1 MAIQYYS
8 QQATL
13 TGTPQTFTPGGF
25 VWAYVEVHNLGV
37 VPYMVQFNNA
47 SYPLPAGG
55 RLALQVDVLPSTQP
69 DNAVTVTGTGS
80 VLVYMTS
87 APPVVPVLQ
96 QNALGGGS
104 GGVYTADN
112 VTLQE
117 ALNQFS
123 IKPAGV
129 GVNEIAAAIAGGG
142 LVGGAGS
149 PLAVNPD
156 NSTLEVVADQVRV
169 KDLGVTTAKL
179 ANTAVTDPKV
189 ATDALSGYH
198 VNRAINVST
207 PAGQLII
214 LGWSGLAVPDDTF
227 ELTVTY
233 GLAGTTVVQEFIF
246 DPTGPL
252 LPGQI
257 AILTGLSPA
266 MATAVAIN
274 AWATTLPVPLR
285 ISAYSSS
292 GLASVTCIAFHD
304 EDAISC
310 DSSGMQWTG
319 ATPTNVTVDLQ
330 PIGNQLPTPQPL
342 MFYRRTVTAAE
353 AACFTV
359 FLCPS
364 TQEDLYYG
372 PPSQSLPLL
381 QVWRQVFPN
390 VWSVIATNPTV
401 VTNIAPPTGWMLQ
414 ISDPAIVAGD
424 VVVAMWGSSVDGR
437 VSPAITPRP

>member
-1 MAIQYYS
+1 MASYDS
-8 QQATL
+8 ATAVL
-13 TGTPQTFTPGGF
+13 AGVPQTFAPQGF
-25 VWAYVEVHNLGV
+25 NYAYVEVHNFGAI
-37 VPYMVQFNNA
+37 PYTVTFA
-47 SYPLPAGG
+47 GIDYPLPAGG
-55 RLALQVDVLPSTQP
+55 RLSFDASNRPVRNP
-69 DNAVTVTGTGS
+69 DNGVTVDGVGT
-80 VLVYMTS
+80 VFVYFCSELT
-87 APPVVPVLQ
+87 APILTP
-96 QNALGGGS
+96 NALGGGS

-123 IKPAGV
+123 IKNGGV
-129 GVNEIAAAIAGGG
+129 GTNQ
-142 LVGGAGS
+142 
-149 PLAVNPD
+149 LAN
-156 NSTLEVVADQVRV
+156 
-169 KDLGVTTAKL
+169 LGVTE
-179 ANTAVTDPKV
+179 PKI

-207 PAGQLII
+207 PSGQLII

-233 GLAGTTVVQEFIF
+233 GLTGTTVVQEFIF

-257 AILTGLSPA
+257 AIITGPNPA
-266 MATAVAIN
+266 SDTAVAIN

-285 ISAYSSS
+285 ISAYWGG
-292 GLASVTCIAFHD
+292 GLTSVTCIAFHD

-319 ATPTNVTVDLQ
+319 ATPTNVTVELQ
-330 PIGNQLPTPQPL
+330 PVGNQLPTPQPL

-353 AACFTV
+353 AACATV

-364 TQEDLYYG
+364 TQEDLFYG
-372 PPSQSLPLL
+372 PPAQSLPLL
-381 QVWRQVFPN
+381 QVWRQLFPN
-390 VWSVIATNPTV
+390 VWSVIATNPAI
-401 VTNIAPPTGWMLQ
+401 VTNVAPPTGWMLQ